1 MNLLKKLLQKLGYIK
16 TGPGVMKLTP
26 DELSVLQDALDEY
39 FANRI
44 YAYEELDIN
53 SLVSNPNAPS
63 LTWFFKALDA
73 QKKLKHQLVKF

>member
-1 MNLLKKLLQKLGYIK
+1 MNLLKDFFHKLGYIK
-16 TGPGVMKLTP
+16 TGPGVMELTP

-44 YAYEELDIN
+44 YSYEQMDIDT
-53 SLVSNPNAPS
+53 LVSNPNAPS

-73 QKKLKHQLVKF
+73 QKKLKHQMVKF